1 MFSVQEMELRTESTK
16 LLIKMSFKK
25 NSLMAKSVFSFQ
37 IRFFKM
43 ENHDGLWGMK
53 FENNC

>member
-16 LLIKMSFKK
+16 LLITMSFKK